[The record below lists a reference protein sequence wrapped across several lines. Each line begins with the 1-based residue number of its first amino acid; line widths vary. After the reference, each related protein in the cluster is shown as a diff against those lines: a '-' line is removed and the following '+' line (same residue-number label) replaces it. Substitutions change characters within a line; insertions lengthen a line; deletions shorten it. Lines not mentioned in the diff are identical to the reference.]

1 MPIILTMLL
10 TCLISLPAYGF
21 THMARTG
28 ETLEQLAVRYYGST
42 NKTMLL
48 RAANGFVHPDDGRLY
63 GGERVE
69 IPEVTHYRIQDGDT
83 WELLADRYLSSPSR
97 APFLAEMNGLETAEM
112 PPVGTI
118 IKIPYH
124 LRHIFAKG
132 ESLANLVSIY
142 YAKKRSVEWLR
153 RYNNPSKKKY
163 GQGEVII
170 VPLIDLVFTPEESA
184 RIDELR
190 ANRYSEK
197 DLREQTAA
205 REAIANLKIAYESGR
220 YVEIVAEASRL
231 IGYGKLTVPQ
241 EIGVQNYLAY
251 AYVALGEW
259 SLAVKTFQRA
269 LELQPEMELSNITNS
284 PKVLKAFNEAKKAL
298 QKSGKVPKAPSGAL
312 DRGQKN

>member
-1 MPIILTMLL
+1 MARILTVLL
-10 TCLISLPAYGF
+10 TCLVTLPAYGW

-69 IPEVTHYRIQDGDT
+69 IPELTHYRIQDGDT
-83 WELLADRYLSSPSR
+83 WELLADRFLSSPAR
-97 APFLAEMNGLETAEM
+97 APFLAEMNGFEIDEM

-132 ESLANLVSIY
+132 ESLTTLVKIY
-142 YAKKRSVEWLR
+142 YNKKRSVEWLR
-153 RYNNPSKKKY
+153 NYNGPNKRKY
-163 GQGEVII
+163 GQGEVVI

-184 RIDELR
+184 RIDEFR

-197 DLREQTAA
+197 DLREQNAE
-205 REAIANLKIAYESGR
+205 REAIANLKVFYESGR

-251 AYVALGEW
+251 AYVALDEW
-259 SLAVKTFQRA
+259 ALAVKTFQRA
-269 LELQPEMELSNITNS
+269 LELQPEMELSTITNS
-284 PKVLKAFNEAKKAL
+284 PKVLGAFNEAKRAL
-298 QKSGKVPKAPSGAL
+298 QKSGRLPKSPPGGSG
-312 DRGQKN
+312 RGRKK